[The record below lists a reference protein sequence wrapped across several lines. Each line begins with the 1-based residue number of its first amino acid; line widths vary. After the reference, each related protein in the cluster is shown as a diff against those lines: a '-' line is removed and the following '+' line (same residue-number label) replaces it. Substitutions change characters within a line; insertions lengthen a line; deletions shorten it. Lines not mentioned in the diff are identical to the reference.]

1 MAKILIVTHDGCGH
15 WFSLRL
21 MEEKHSVDIYWTGKT
36 NDDGQYALGGMC
48 PELLKKEP
56 DFSKYDLILFD
67 TTDRPAL
74 ADKAR
79 SASPTIGDSSFATQ
93 IENDRL
99 VGIRLMEECQ
109 INVPPYEA
117 FDSVNEAK
125 SFVKKTKKK
134 YVFKPFGGPD
144 QDTANTYVG
153 GSWEDMVK
161 YLDKLEDL
169 SNGTKFI
176 MQEFV
181 EGTEVSTEG
190 WFNGKDFCLVNGTL
204 EEKKFMDGGR
214 GPNTGCAGNLVFPY
228 DDLNPPLVFREGLG
242 KLKDVLQQ
250 VDFRGPIDLNT
261 IVSETKVYGLE
272 WTPRL
277 GYDAA
282 ATLFHIISSEL
293 GDFFGSVATGETPV
307 YRIKNPYVMSIRVSI
322 PPYPSEIKGHH
333 PAEVPIGGLDEV
345 KDIWQ
350 SYYLYDCC
358 IDRSHNLCTAGITGF
373 ICTPIASGQTIP
385 EAYDKMTHKLNKLV
399 IPNMQYRTDLLK
411 CFNKRYNCLREQGW
425 LR

>member
-1 MAKILIVTHDGCGH
+1 MAKILIVTYSGLGH
-15 WFSLRL
+15 WFSLRFL
-21 MEEKHSVDIYWTGKT
+21 EEKHSVDIYWKGHT
-36 NDDGQYALGGMC
+36 NDDGQYALGGLC
-48 PELLKKEP
+48 PEPFKKEP
-56 DFSKYDLILFD
+56 NFEKYDLIIFD
-67 TTDRPAL
+67 LTDNPVL

-79 SASPTIGDSSFATQ
+79 ALSPTIGDSSFATEM
-93 IENDRL
+93 ENDRL
-99 VGIRLMEECQ
+99 SGVKLMEECG
-109 INVPPYEA
+109 INVPEYEV
-117 FDSVNEAK
+117 FDDLSEAK

-134 YVFKPFGGPD
+134 YVFKPFGGQN

-161 YLDKLEDL
+161 YLDKLDDL
-169 SNGTKFI
+169 AKGTKFM
-176 MQEFV
+176 MQEFK
-181 EGTEVSTEG
+181 EGVEVSTEG
-190 WFNGKDFCLVNGTL
+190 WFNGEDFYLVNGTL

-228 DDLNPPLVFREGLG
+228 DAANPPLVFREGLG
-242 KLKDVLQQ
+242 KLKEGLQHIG
-250 VDFRGPIDLNT
+250 FRGPIDLNT

-282 ATLFHIISSEL
+282 ATLFHIIESEL
-293 GDFFGSVATGETPV
+293 GDFLGSIAAGVVPI
-307 YRIKNPYVMSIRVSI
+307 YRIKNPYAMSIRISI

-345 KDIWQ
+345 KDIWR

-358 IDRSHNLCTAGITGF
+358 VDHHSLCTAGISGF
-373 ICTPIASGQTIP
+373 VCAPIASGQTIP

-411 CFNKRYNCLREQGW
+411 CFNKRYNELREQGW